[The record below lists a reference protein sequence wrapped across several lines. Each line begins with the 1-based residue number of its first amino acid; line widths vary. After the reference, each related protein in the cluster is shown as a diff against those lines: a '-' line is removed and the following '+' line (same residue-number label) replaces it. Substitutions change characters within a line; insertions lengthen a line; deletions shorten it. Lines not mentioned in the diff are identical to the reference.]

1 MGSGSM
7 TCELRQLAVARRMG
21 TAVHFRLALQ

>member
-1 MGSGSM
+1 MGSVSM

-21 TAVHFRLALQ
+21 GAIYFRLAL